1 MISLCVKPCLQQHR
15 WSLYLNAPMFTT
27 TVMLDTIPLEVT
39 GEEKVS
45 DTVDKLQRTM
55 GMSTQANRRV
65 EGFQEDWVKV
75 VHMGQEL
82 DKEMSWND
90 VGIESQSEGASI
102 NVVWK
107 EIAAEG
113 ARSLMAARPH

>member
-1 MISLCVKPCLQQHR
+1 
-15 WSLYLNAPMFTT
+15 MFTT